1 MTGSPDLALAGL
13 RMLGGLAV
21 LTLLLMGALY
31 LARRL
36 GSGTGM
42 GSGSEFQ
49 ILGSRAVGT
58 RERVILVKIPGA
70 VLVLG
75 VTRERIA
82 LLDRITDPD
91 RIEAL
96 DRRAPAPDFAGAFR
110 RALGRTSAPTEPPR

>member
-1 MTGSPDLALAGL
+1 MTGGPDLALAGL

-21 LTLLLMGALY
+21 LTLLLVGALY

-36 GSGTGM
+36 GGAGTGM
-42 GSGSEFQ
+42 SGGELQ
-49 ILGSRAVGT
+49 ILGSRAIGT
-58 RERVILVKIPGA
+58 RERITLVKIPGA

-82 LLDRITDPD
+82 LLDRITDSD

-96 DRRAPAPDFAGAFR
+96 DRSAPAPDFAGAFR
-110 RALGRTSAPTEPPR
+110 RALGRVSAPKEPPR